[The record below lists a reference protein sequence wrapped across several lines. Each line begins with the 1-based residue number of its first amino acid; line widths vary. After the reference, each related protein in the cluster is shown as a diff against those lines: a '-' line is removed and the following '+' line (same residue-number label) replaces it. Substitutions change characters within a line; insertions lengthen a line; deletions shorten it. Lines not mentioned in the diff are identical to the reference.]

1 MLSDRGLLSYTSF
14 ALKEKFFFNEK
25 RIIGA
30 GSIPIAI
37 GMTRHLCQRYFR
49 EIGQDRIKFYLF
61 INYAA

>member
-37 GMTRHLCQRYFR
+37 GMTRIYVNVTS
-49 EIGQDRIKFYLF
+49 EKSAKIG
-61 INYAA
+61 